1 MFLCNGEKLFAAAG
15 FSLTEEELRRFETV
29 AKRLVET
36 NKVMNLTAITE
47 ADEIVVKHFIDSLT
61 CYDEAYFPQGARL
74 LDLGTGAGFPG
85 IPLAVMHGDLE
96 ITFFDS
102 LRKRLQFLQELTA
115 AIGYEKAVFLHG
127 RAEEEAHK
135 GEYREVFDVVTTR
148 AVARLPVL
156 TEWALPYVKE
166 DGIFVALKGAAYK
179 AELAESQ
186 KALQILG
193 GTVVDVRM
201 KQLPGLTDT
210 RVVIYI
216 KKISKS
222 PCKYPR
228 RPGIAIKNPL

>member
-96 ITFFDS
+96 ITF
-102 LRKRLQFLQELTA
+102 LTA
-115 AIGYEKAVFLHG
+115 CERGCSS
-127 RAEEEAHK
+127 
-135 GEYREVFDVVTTR
+135 YRSL
-148 AVARLPVL
+148 LPL
-156 TEWALPYVKE
+156 
-166 DGIFVALKGAAYK
+166 
-179 AELAESQ
+179 
-186 KALQILG
+186 
-193 GTVVDVRM
+193 
-201 KQLPGLTDT
+201 
-210 RVVIYI
+210 
-216 KKISKS
+216 
-222 PCKYPR
+222 
-228 RPGIAIKNPL
+228 

>member
-102 LRKRLQFLQELTA
+102 LRKRLQFL
-115 AIGYEKAVFLHG
+115 
-127 RAEEEAHK
+127 
-135 GEYREVFDVVTTR
+135 
-148 AVARLPVL
+148 
-156 TEWALPYVKE
+156 KE
-166 DGIFVALKGAAYK
+166 RHIRRNWP
-179 AELAESQ
+179 S
-186 KALQILG
+186 
-193 GTVVDVRM
+193 R
-201 KQLPGLTDT
+201 
-210 RVVIYI
+210 
-216 KKISKS
+216 KK
-222 PCKYPR
+222 PCKYWAGPS
-228 RPGIAIKNPL
+228 LTYE